1 MTVVDVWKQPVVKLI
16 NFLAEFFWIQ
26 IWCVFWLEW
35 PELNLQ
41 VIGQTMVIIVYRF
54 FLINIYQCRSCSP
67 SLEIRICSF
76 IELTKEISP
85 GIWIFKSWL
94 IAKSV
99 PITIGLTGM

>member
-26 IWCVFWLEW
+26 VWCIFWLEW

-54 FLINIYQCRSCSP
+54 FSLISTSVGVVALP
-67 SLEIRICSF
+67 L
-76 IELTKEISP
+76 
-85 GIWIFKSWL
+85 KSGFAL
-94 IAKSV
+94 
-99 PITIGLTGM
+99 L